1 MTLGA
6 SFFLFLCRPTSLNGL
21 TVWMR
26 QRVKTG
32 SFADFLELIRKSRRE
47 AALVGVAALILVS
60 LTAFSFWLTHRV
72 LNDADTAHELNR
84 YNAKLIKFLELL
96 RTVESSQRGY
106 LLTGDQDFLDPY
118 NEISGLLAPIAK
130 ELREAAPEKLN
141 ITGKVTALSEP
152 LRAKL
157 GEMAKTVA
165 LAKDGQRDAAIAHVM
180 NGVGRELT
188 DQIEGDVR
196 LIQDESNALISK
208 NEESTTRLE
217 NFKFFIDGIGA
228 LLIITFSFL
237 SLWLLLRSH
246 ATTLEAQDELAK
258 ANADLEETIAQ
269 RTAALKRANE
279 EIQRFAYIV
288 SHDLRSPLVNIMG
301 FTTEL
306 ETLRTELFEKLAA
319 ANALAGS
326 EVLSK
331 DFDEA
336 FAFIKSS
343 IARMDRLIAAIL
355 KISREGSRP
364 LHPEPVDAKALVDGV
379 VAGVAHQIREK
390 EVNVI
395 VGPLPA
401 ISTDRLAL
409 EQIFSNLIENAIK
422 FLKATG
428 QGTIRIDGFRRGAE
442 IIYTVSDNGR
452 GVDPKDHQRIFE
464 LFRRSGPQDVPGEGM
479 GLAYVSALMRRLGG
493 TVSVESDA
501 RTRQHIPTDASYKG
515 IASKENGGM
524 NKPVTI
530 VMIEDDDGHA
540 RLIERNIRR
549 ARGYQR
555 NHPLLRW
562 RDGVCLF
569 QRASGAAC
577 RRDAYPGAARFEF
590 TRCLWDRDS

>member
-1 MTLGA
+1 
-6 SFFLFLCRPTSLNGL
+6 
-21 TVWMR
+21 MR

-32 SFADFLELIRKSRRE
+32 SFADFLELVRKSRRE
-47 AALVGVAALILVS
+47 AALVGAAALILIS

-84 YNAKLIKFLELL
+84 YNAKLTKFLELL

-165 LAKDGQRDAAIAHVM
+165 LAKDGQRDAAIAHVK

-217 NFKFFIDGIGA
+217 NIKFFMDGIGA

-258 ANADLEETIAQ
+258 ANADLEETVAQ

-422 FLKATG
+422 FLKASG
-428 QGTIRIDGFRRGAE
+428 QGKIRIDGFRRGAE

-493 TVSVESDA
+493 TVSVESTLG
-501 RTRQHIPTDASYKG
+501 RGSTFRLTLPTRESLQKR
-515 IASKENGGM
+515 M
-524 NKPVTI
+524 
-530 VMIEDDDGHA
+530 
-540 RLIERNIRR
+540 
-549 ARGYQR
+549 
-555 NHPLLRW
+555 
-562 RDGVCLF
+562 
-569 QRASGAAC
+569 AA
-577 RRDAYPGAARFEF
+577 
-590 TRCLWDRDS
+590 

>member
-1 MTLGA
+1 M
-6 SFFLFLCRPTSLNGL
+6 
-21 TVWMR
+21 
-26 QRVKTG
+26 
-32 SFADFLELIRKSRRE
+32 
-47 AALVGVAALILVS
+47 
-60 LTAFSFWLTHRV
+60 
-72 LNDADTAHELNR
+72 
-84 YNAKLIKFLELL
+84 
-96 RTVESSQRGY
+96 
-106 LLTGDQDFLDPY
+106 
-118 NEISGLLAPIAK
+118 
-130 ELREAAPEKLN
+130 
-141 ITGKVTALSEP
+141 
-152 LRAKL
+152 
-157 GEMAKTVA
+157 
-165 LAKDGQRDAAIAHVM
+165 
-180 NGVGRELT
+180 
-188 DQIEGDVR
+188 
-196 LIQDESNALISK
+196 
-208 NEESTTRLE
+208 
-217 NFKFFIDGIGA
+217 DGIGA

-306 ETLRTELFEKLAA
+306 ESLRTELFEKLAA

-326 EVLSK
+326 ELLSK

-336 FAFIKSS
+336 FAFIKNS

-364 LHPEPVDAKALVDGV
+364 LHPEPVDAKSLVDGV

-422 FLKATG
+422 FLKASG
-428 QGTIRIDGFRRGAE
+428 QGKIRIDGFRRGAE

-452 GVDPKDHQRIFE
+452 GVHPKDHQRIFE

-493 TVSVESDA
+493 TVSVESTLGSGSTF
-501 RTRQHIPTDASYKG
+501 RLTLP
-515 IASKENGGM
+515 SKESLQKRM
-524 NKPVTI
+524 
-530 VMIEDDDGHA
+530 
-540 RLIERNIRR
+540 
-549 ARGYQR
+549 
-555 NHPLLRW
+555 
-562 RDGVCLF
+562 
-569 QRASGAAC
+569 AA
-577 RRDAYPGAARFEF
+577 
-590 TRCLWDRDS
+590 